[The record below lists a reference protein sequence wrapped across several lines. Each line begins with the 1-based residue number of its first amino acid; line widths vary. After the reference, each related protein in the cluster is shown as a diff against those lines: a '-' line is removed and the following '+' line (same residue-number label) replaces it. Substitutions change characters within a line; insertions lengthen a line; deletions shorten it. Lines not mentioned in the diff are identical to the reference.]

1 MMTKHIITIA
11 AGISAGLLYGMPA
24 MAAQTAMPP
33 AGMPMAHDMSMD
45 QMHMAM
51 HPPELAVTAAGSVD
65 YVPDIAKLSLGIRAD
80 SPSAATAV
88 DTINKNTASVIAALR
103 AQGVS
108 PSAIKTLGY
117 NLFYREPPNPIPAP
131 GGAAPVALT
140 SAPSPAAG
148 TYQASEVLSVTV
160 PVAIA
165 GKALDAAISAGANE
179 SFGLSYQTSNAD
191 ALYRQAL
198 AKAMTQARETA
209 DALAKAAHV
218 SIVQMQSISN
228 VSESGGVPGVAL
240 AAAMPRAQASVLP
253 GSDTVTATVSV
264 VYRIR

>member
-1 MMTKHIITIA
+1 MNRHITTVAACVA
-11 AGISAGLLYGMPA
+11 AGLVLAMPA
-24 MAAQTAMPP
+24 TAAQNTTPMGT
-33 AGMPMAHDMSMD
+33 GMPMAHDMSMA

-51 HPPELAVTAAGSVD
+51 HPPELAVTATGSVD

-88 DTINKNTASVIAALR
+88 DTINRNTASVIAALR
-103 AQGVS
+103 AQGVAT
-108 PSAIKTLGY
+108 SAIKTVGY

-131 GGAAPVALT
+131 SGAVGAV
-140 SAPSPAAG
+140 SAPSPPTG
-148 TYQASEVLSVTV
+148 TYQASEMLSVTV

-165 GKALDAAISAGANE
+165 GKTLDAAIGAGANE
-179 SFGLSYQTSNAD
+179 SFGLSYQTSNED

-198 AKAMTQARETA
+198 AKAMTQARATA

-218 SIVQMQSISN
+218 SVVEIQSITN
-228 VSESGGVPGVAL
+228 VSESGGGPGIAL